1 MLLNP
6 VQLNSLCKIDKP
18 IKHGLLYNYYAIET
32 SNSIC
37 NLIPESMAQI
47 GWRIPT
53 INDWENVLVD

>member
-47 GWRIPT
+47 GWRIP
-53 INDWENVLVD
+53 LS